1 MPLLKSGQIV
11 EDTWLH
17 IDDEQDVPSSGDIVV
32 SLARWLDEGETLRT
46 RDGKMGVRL
55 KNDQSPAQVADDL
68 GAFDIFVLEFPKYTD
83 GRAYSAARLL
93 RDRYGFTGEVRASGD
108 VLIDQYGMLQRC
120 GFDAYEIADN
130 ADVSAWIA
138 AEKRISS
145 HYQSAADGV
154 VAIWAKRHNLTKSA

>member
-17 IDDEQDVPSSGDIVV
+17 LDDKQEVPARGDIVV
-32 SLARWLDEGETLRT
+32 SLERWFDENETLRF
-46 RDGKMGVRL
+46 RDGKIGIRL

-68 GAFDIFVLEFPKYTD
+68 DAFDAFVLEFPKYTD

-93 RDRYGFTGEVRASGD
+93 RDRYGFEGEVRASGE
-108 VLIDQYGMLQRC
+108 VLIDQYGMMQRC
-120 GFDAYEIADN
+120 GFNAYEIGDD
-130 ADVSAWIA
+130 ADVPAWQA

-145 HYQSAADGV
+145 HYQPAADGV
-154 VAIWAKRHNLTKSA
+154 AAIWAKRHNLAKSA

>member
-17 IDDEQDVPSSGDIVV
+17 LDDEHEMPVDGDVIV
-32 SLARWLDEGETLRT
+32 SLERWFSEEETLRAHN
-46 RDGKMGVRL
+46 GKVGIRL

-68 GAFDIFVLEFPKYTD
+68 DAFDAFILEFPKYTD

-108 VLIDQYGMLQRC
+108 VLIDQYGMMQRC
-120 GFDAYEIADN
+120 GFNAYEIDDSAD
-130 ADVSAWIA
+130 AAAWQS

-145 HYQSAADGV
+145 HYQPAADGV
-154 VAIWAKRHNLTKSA
+154 AAIWAKRHKLAKSA

>member
-17 IDDEQDVPSSGDIVV
+17 LDDEQEMPVRGDVIV
-32 SLARWLDEGETLRT
+32 SLERWLNEDETLRS
-46 RDGKMGVRL
+46 RDGKVGIRL

-68 GAFDIFVLEFPKYTD
+68 DAFDVFVLEFPKYTD

-93 RDRYGFTGEVRASGD
+93 RDRYGFDGEVRASGD
-108 VLIDQYGMLQRC
+108 VLIDQYGMMRRC
-120 GFDAYEIADN
+120 GFNAYEIKDSADIT
-130 ADVSAWIA
+130 AWEA

-145 HYQSAADGV
+145 HYQPAADGV
-154 VAIWAKRHNLTKSA
+154 AAIWAKRHNLAKSA